1 MGRHAV
7 QRSRTMISLLA
18 AGSAAA
24 LVAGI
29 LSVNGSATADARTL
43 SDNLV
48 SNPDFESGNGGW
60 NSQSDK
66 AALSSAAGHNSRR
79 AARLTAMAADA
90 NLLLND
96 SPNVVQAAKKDT
108 TYVGSVWVRTDS
120 PKLKVSLRFREV
132 SGSTLVGRAQSDVVL
147 SDGGWQQIEGEYVSA
162 ADGSQIAVQVF
173 AIGAQKGTSRE
184 RRRRRRAQ
192 GAERRGAREPLAVT
206 FGERE
211 AGAVR
216 EPEPR
221 AQQHP
226 EAGPDADAEP
236 GPHRGHAVRRQHVTA
251 TAPASRTPSRR
262 RTPHYGGLEIVRVF
276 HPSLPTAWPGKA
288 GLSGGPVVVSFKA
301 NPKEVLTGSLDSF
314 FQDWFTK
321 APKDRDIYWTN
332 YHEPEDH
339 IEDGAFTAAQY
350 RDAFKRL
357 DGIADSVGNPKLH
370 TTTIWMCYDPPAR
383 SSA

>member
-29 LSVNGSATADARTL
+29 LSVNGSATADARKL

-60 NSQSDK
+60 NSQSSK

-96 SPNVVQAAKKDT
+96 SPNVVQGASKDT

-132 SGSTLVGRAQSDVVL
+132 SGTTLVGRAQSDVVL
-147 SDGGWQQIEGEYVSA
+147 SDGGWQQIEGEYVA
-162 ADGSQIAVQVF
+162 GADGSQIAVQVF
-173 AIGAQKGTSRE
+173 AIGAAEGHQPE
-184 RRRRRRAQ
+184 RRRRRRPQ
-192 GAERRGAREPLAVT
+192 GARAASSPRARSPSPSESEKPEPS
-206 FGERE
+206 EQ
-211 AGAVR
+211 
-216 EPEPR
+216 PEPR
-221 AQQHP
+221 AEQHP

-236 GPHRGHAVRRQHVTA
+236 GAHGRHAVRRQHVHLGRHQVRGRARDVERRLRRARRSSGSSTRA
-251 TAPASRTPSRR
+251 CRRRGPARPACPVALWSSPSRPTR
-262 RTPHYGGLEIVRVF
+262 R
-276 HPSLPTAWPGKA
+276 
-288 GLSGGPVVVSFKA
+288 
-301 NPKEVLTGSLDSF
+301 
-314 FQDWFTK
+314 
-321 APKDRDIYWTN
+321 
-332 YHEPEDH
+332 
-339 IEDGAFTAAQY
+339 
-350 RDAFKRL
+350 
-357 DGIADSVGNPKLH
+357 
-370 TTTIWMCYDPPAR
+370 R
-383 SSA
+383 S